1 MAPSIPNPDLDS
13 PLCRC
18 CGEDY
23 PGRNTT
29 RLICDPCQ
37 WNKDNPTGINKMVP
51 CLFCSAQFEVLNTR
65 LCGRCKKNPKAV
77 AFLNQ
82 ASGPDLNP
90 ASCPSP
96 AKSIMS
102 PNNLSSQH
110 CFISPSKTSI
120 TSSYQPLIHSRSSLT
135 SSSHTL
141 APLALN
147 TATPASAHYGM
158 QVENSVQRA
167 IAQANELQS
176 RQRQLQISNYQRG
189 AVPYPSNPEARGSAR
204 SKMKRGLES
213 KQQKT
218 TGFIKI
224 NLAYILNSEL
234 IETELI
240 GSSFDYDLSKTH
252 WMLDLTTEVCD
263 YFRDHPTFPS
273 PQQVSELELH
283 SLPPYYKD
291 WYYLGELGRGN
302 CLPNWITKNYLCC
315 RLTSGRACEKF
326 VLIYDA
332 NQYLTS
338 TGKRNVAN
346 EVLDLPIQSSACP
359 QSMSLRSHSMK
370 RKSVHKSSAAISSDS
385 ESSVVLQE
393 SNNSNS
399 IDDLD
404 YTPRPKRALNVKRPK
419 SNMQSIETRTSPPTV
434 LSKATQT
441 FSQVIDD
448 RVDILCPEPL
458 HQVMNK
464 LIDDSPG
471 GERNLPIV
479 TKAQNCLSP
488 SWKLGSMLTIIT
500 KDLDSNNINLHAIE
514 QLTFEKSEVV
524 YSVDRSAFIGS
535 GAFMNCYEAKVL
547 IDGQAQEM
555 VAKQELDANMTL
567 ESYQALAQ
575 RYLEAE
581 RSINMF
587 KMAIEANSGN
597 IPYNVCNHCDKIRNF
612 IVHRGHTD
620 DPGPKEIYLFEE
632 KIKGKFVKYFGNLFF
647 SIDEEKENKTIYQI
661 MHTLS
666 HKTYH
671 DNHGRWMISDLQGN
685 EEGLLTDMAIIDQEY
700 PWTMGN
706 TNRLGLIGFRLTA
719 KCNFLCKKLGLPDPR
734 SARYPKVVNG
744 MVGAGTESEF
754 LVLDSDAE
762 RSWELLCGARTLS
775 T

>member
-1 MAPSIPNPDLDS
+1 
-13 PLCRC
+13 
-18 CGEDY
+18 
-23 PGRNTT
+23 
-29 RLICDPCQ
+29 
-37 WNKDNPTGINKMVP
+37 
-51 CLFCSAQFEVLNTR
+51 
-65 LCGRCKKNPKAV
+65 
-77 AFLNQ
+77 
-82 ASGPDLNP
+82 
-90 ASCPSP
+90 
-96 AKSIMS
+96 
-102 PNNLSSQH
+102 
-110 CFISPSKTSI
+110 
-120 TSSYQPLIHSRSSLT
+120 
-135 SSSHTL
+135 
-141 APLALN
+141 
-147 TATPASAHYGM
+147 
-158 QVENSVQRA
+158 
-167 IAQANELQS
+167 
-176 RQRQLQISNYQRG
+176 
-189 AVPYPSNPEARGSAR
+189 
-204 SKMKRGLES
+204 MKRGSES

-234 IETELI
+234 VETELI

-273 PQQVSELELH
+273 PQQVFELELH

-291 WYYLGELGRGN
+291 WYYLGGLGRGN
-302 CLPNWITKNYLCC
+302 CLPKRITKNYLCC

-338 TGKRNVAN
+338 TGKRNVAD
-346 EVLDLPIQSSACP
+346 EVLDLPRQSSACP

-419 SNMQSIETRTSPPTV
+419 SNMQSIETQTSPPTV

-448 RVDILCPEPL
+448 
-458 HQVMNK
+458 
-464 LIDDSPG
+464 SG
-471 GERNLPIV
+471 GKVGFSDLGIMRLLGRGTLPIF
-479 TKAQNCLSP
+479 TKARNRLSP
-488 SWKLGSMLTIIT
+488 SWKSGSMLTIIT

-547 IDGQAQEM
+547 IDGRAQEM

-587 KMAIEANSGN
+587 KMAIEANLGN
-597 IPYNVCNHCDKIRNF
+597 IPYDLVKNF
-612 IVHRGHTD
+612 IVHQGHTD

-632 KIKGKFVKYFGNLFF
+632 KIKGKFVKFFGNLFF

-671 DNHGRWMISDLQGN
+671 DNHGRWMIADLQGN
-685 EEGLLTDMAIIDQEY
+685 EEGLLTDIAIIDEEY

-706 TNRLGLIGFRLTA
+706 TDRLGLIGFCLTA

-744 MVGAGTESEF
+744 MVVAGTGSEF
-754 LVLDSDAE
+754 PVLDSDAE
-762 RSWELLCGARTLS
+762 RLWELLCGARTLS